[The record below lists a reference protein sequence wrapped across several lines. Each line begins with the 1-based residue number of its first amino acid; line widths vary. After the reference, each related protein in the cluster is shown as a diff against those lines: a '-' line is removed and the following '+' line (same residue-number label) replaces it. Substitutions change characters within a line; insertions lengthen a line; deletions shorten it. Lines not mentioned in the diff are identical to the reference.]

1 MSLNGIC
8 KVFFISTGSTPI
20 DLKINQKISTSL
32 KQTYPDKSIRRNYFL
47 AACSLFVVSSD
58 NLNYDTL
65 FKLRPYGGLISID
78 NSSLEKY
85 LIQNFMIALYFARC
99 GRIYTRVL
107 PRGSHVPLLVAPE
120 LQQQLM
126 GLFEWNS
133 FLHFYSVEKTRS
145 LSFTRM
151 LGERSVVLDLEGFR
165 YKKNAFVV
173 KELAIA
179 ASDYSD

>member
-1 MSLNGIC
+1 
-8 KVFFISTGSTPI
+8 
-20 DLKINQKISTSL
+20 
-32 KQTYPDKSIRRNYFL
+32 
-47 AACSLFVVSSD
+47 
-58 NLNYDTL
+58 
-65 FKLRPYGGLISID
+65 
-78 NSSLEKY
+78 
-85 LIQNFMIALYFARC
+85 
-99 GRIYTRVL
+99 
-107 PRGSHVPLLVAPE
+107 
-120 LQQQLM
+120 M